1 MIKILKL
8 NWVGETDGN
17 RYDVIFIMVMNLK
30 CRVGR
35 VMISPWKQLPESEVL
50 CGARN
55 DKSPEAVA
63 CTPELVPG
71 RDKTHYKYEPS
82 DLSVSK

>member
-1 MIKILKL
+1 
-8 NWVGETDGN
+8 VGETDEN
-17 RYDVIFIMVMNLK
+17 RYDVIFIIAIFLK
-30 CRVGR
+30 CHVGR
-35 VMISPWKQLPESEVL
+35 VMISPQKQWSESEVS

-71 RDKTHYKYEPS
+71 RDGTHYKYKPS
-82 DLSVSK
+82 DLSVFK